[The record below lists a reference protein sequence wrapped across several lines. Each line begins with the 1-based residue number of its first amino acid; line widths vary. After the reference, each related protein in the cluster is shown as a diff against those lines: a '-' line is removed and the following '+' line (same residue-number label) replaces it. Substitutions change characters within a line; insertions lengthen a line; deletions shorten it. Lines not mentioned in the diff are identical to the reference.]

1 MSATP
6 MSGQL
11 GVMKCRMVDSLACGA
26 NVSTTIQWLTR
37 RE

>member
-11 GVMKCRMVDSLACGA
+11 GVMKCRMVDPFACGA
-26 NVSTTIQWLTR
+26 KRSHV
-37 RE
+37 

>member
-11 GVMKCRMVDSLACGA
+11 GVMKCRMVDSLACGKTFPQRF
-26 NVSTTIQWLTR
+26 SS
-37 RE
+37 

>member
-6 MSGQL
+6 MSGQF

-26 NVSTTIQWLTR
+26 IIHTSISS
-37 RE
+37 